1 MTTARMSG
9 SRVTPTTLDPD
20 AGSWCSSAPASGIR
34 SSCPTGASSNSWR
47 AAIVRSRDKIAR
59 LARKMP
65 TLAAHPA
72 TQLAEVYPDALHI
85 AEAETGL
92 SGLPEACPWPIEQV
106 LARDFWPE

>member
-1 MTTARMSG
+1 MR
-9 SRVTPTTLDPD
+9 
-20 AGSWCSSAPASGIR
+20 
-34 SSCPTGASSNSWR
+34 SNSWR

-106 LARDFWPE
+106 LARDFLAGMSGRSLRD